1 MTRERLIQIRDDETE
16 PDLRRMVASS
26 ILLEADGKAH
36 HAAAL
41 AADLRWTLS
50 RVETAAV
57 AAEDRG
63 WLRLT
68 PKRRV

>member
-1 MTRERLIQIRDDETE
+1 MTRERLIEIRDSEQE

-26 ILLEADGKAH
+26 ILLSSEGKAH

-41 AADLRWTLS
+41 AADLGWTLA

-63 WLRLT
+63 WLSLA